1 MEGIEDIYNRRFK
14 KLRLSL
20 LDHCNFNC
28 SYCTMG
34 GDDIAPKP
42 QQEVDFFIQR
52 VAKLHQYLKLDSI
65 RLTGGE
71 PLLYHQLASLIHQLK
86 ELEIPE
92 ITLTTNG
99 FLLAK
104 KASKLKDAGLDSLNI
119 SLDAVNELTFQ
130 KISKRKKVQEVLNG
144 IETAIK
150 AGLKVK
156 LNAVIM
162 KGINEQEIL
171 PLLQYAFNLN
181 IPIRFLELMAM
192 GHLHEQTTAQIFTKN
207 EILST
212 IAQEYQFTRVI
223 RKTSATANYWQ
234 TQEGHFFGI
243 IANESA
249 PFCHDCNRLRMDAK
263 GNLFGCLS
271 SHKSVYMAN
280 EDSEELLKQKLQYAM
295 KQKQS
300 LKFTGSSL
308 SMLEIGG

>member
-1 MEGIEDIYNRRFK
+1 MEGIQDIYNRKFK

-34 GDDIAPKP
+34 SDNVASKP
-42 QQEVDFFIQR
+42 QQKVDFFVKR
-52 VAKLHQYLKLDSI
+52 VAKLHQHLQLDSI

-71 PLLYHQLASLIHQLK
+71 PLLYHELDVLIHELK
-86 ELEIPE
+86 KLDLPE

-104 KASKLKDAGLDSLNI
+104 QASKLKNAGLDSINI
-119 SLDAVNELTFQ
+119 SLDAIDELTFQ
-130 KISKRKKVQEVLNG
+130 KISKRKKVEEVLNG

-150 AGLKVK
+150 EGLNVK

-171 PLLQYAFNLN
+171 PLLKYAFDLN

-192 GHLHEQTTAQIFTKN
+192 GHLHEQAAFQIFTKD
-207 EILST
+207 EILAS
-212 IAQEYQFTRVI
+212 IAQHYQFTRVI

-234 TQEGHFFGI
+234 TKEGSFFGI
-243 IANESA
+243 IANEST
-249 PFCHDCNRLRMDAK
+249 PFCYDCNRLRMDAQ

-271 SHKSVYMAN
+271 SNKSVYMTD
-280 EDSEELLKQKLQYAM
+280 EEPEELLKQKLQYAM